1 MEGFLDLKIDKFKRA
16 LLTRGFAIIP
26 SLLVSFVGESDGFNH
41 YLNIL

>member
-16 LLTRGFAIIP
+16 LFTRAFAIIP
-26 SLLVSFVGESDGFNH
+26 SMVVVFVGNSDGFNH